1 MLIGKITLVM
11 QKLWHELNILTMGT
25 IHIILYM
32 YTKLKIHYQILPNIV
47 SKKTIY
53 VCIHLYLFIQISRQI
68 IFRNQEGIPNLFIW
82 SKANVQ
88 YTTALIIQGIK
99 RGKAA

>member
-11 QKLWHELNILTMGT
+11 QKAWHELNVLTIGT

-47 SKKTIY
+47 SEKTIY
-53 VCIHLYLFIQISRQI
+53 IHIYLFKFQD
-68 IFRNQEGIPNLFIW
+68 
-82 SKANVQ
+82 K
-88 YTTALIIQGIK
+88 
-99 RGKAA
+99 

>member
-11 QKLWHELNILTMGT
+11 QKAWHELNILTIGT

-47 SKKTIY
+47 SEKCVY
-53 VCIHLYLFIQISRQI
+53 IHIYLFKFQD
-68 IFRNQEGIPNLFIW
+68 
-82 SKANVQ
+82 K
-88 YTTALIIQGIK
+88 
-99 RGKAA
+99 

>member
-11 QKLWHELNILTMGT
+11 QKAWHELNVLLIGT

-47 SKKTIY
+47 SE
-53 VCIHLYLFIQISRQI
+53 VRIHSYLFIQI
-68 IFRNQEGIPNLFIW
+68 
-82 SKANVQ
+82 
-88 YTTALIIQGIK
+88 
-99 RGKAA
+99 

>member
-11 QKLWHELNILTMGT
+11 QKAWHELNILTIGT

-47 SKKTIY
+47 SDKTVNFKTNNIP
-53 VCIHLYLFIQISRQI
+53 QSR
-68 IFRNQEGIPNLFIW
+68 G
-82 SKANVQ
+82 
-88 YTTALIIQGIK
+88 YT
-99 RGKAA
+99 

>member
-1 MLIGKITLVM
+1 MFYLE
-11 QKLWHELNILTMGT
+11 KLSD
-25 IHIILYM
+25 LY
-32 YTKLKIHYQILPNIV
+32 
-47 SKKTIY
+47 IY
-53 VCIHLYLFIQISRQI
+53 IKISRQI

>member
-11 QKLWHELNILTMGT
+11 QKAWHELNILTIGT

-47 SKKTIY
+47 SEK
-53 VCIHLYLFIQISRQI
+53 VRIHSYLFIQI
-68 IFRNQEGIPNLFIW
+68 
-82 SKANVQ
+82 
-88 YTTALIIQGIK
+88 
-99 RGKAA
+99 

>member
-11 QKLWHELNILTMGT
+11 QKAWHELNILTIGT

-47 SKKTIY
+47 
-53 VCIHLYLFIQISRQI
+53 VRIHSYLFIQISRQI

-82 SKANVQ
+82 SKAFVQ

>member
-11 QKLWHELNILTMGT
+11 QKAWHELNILTIGT

-47 SKKTIY
+47 SEITIY
-53 VCIHLYLFIQISRQI
+53 IHIYLFKFQD
-68 IFRNQEGIPNLFIW
+68 
-82 SKANVQ
+82 K
-88 YTTALIIQGIK
+88 
-99 RGKAA
+99 

>member
-1 MLIGKITLVM
+1 MY
-11 QKLWHELNILTMGT
+11 NA
-25 IHIILYM
+25 HI
-32 YTKLKIHYQILPNIV
+32 YTYI
-47 SKKTIY
+47 
-53 VCIHLYLFIQISRQI
+53 FIQILRHI

>member
-1 MLIGKITLVM
+1 MFYLE
-11 QKLWHELNILTMGT
+11 KLSD
-25 IHIILYM
+25 
-32 YTKLKIHYQILPNIV
+32 P
-47 SKKTIY
+47 IY
-53 VCIHLYLFIQISRQI
+53 IYIKISRQI